1 MVDTDMAD
9 MDTVGTGTVSKMI
22 RRQLLIKERLNKTL
36 FLNGKEKLDRK
47 TFFT

>member
-1 MVDTDMAD
+1 MAETDTADTDMVEDA
-9 MDTVGTGTVSKMI
+9 VSKMI

-47 TFFT
+47 TFFM